1 MARGPTTTSRTSP
14 ECRRSA
20 TPTSPGEPHR
30 RGRRKEGV
38 MSAIND
44 LGDFAVDILSQ
55 VGSVHYPMSTP
66 EDLDQAVK
74 EVEALDRRIVASQAD
89 VSDYGALKAA
99 LDEAVAQLGRLCTGA
114 TDARTHTSNP
124 PAARDRLTHQH

>member
-1 MARGPTTTSRTSP
+1 MAPGPTTTSRTSP

-44 LGDFAVDILSQ
+44 LGDFAFDILSQ
-55 VGSVHYPMSTP
+55 VRSVHYPMSTP
-66 EDLDQAVK
+66 EDLDHAVK
-74 EVEALDRRIVASQAD
+74 EVEALNRRIVASPAD
-89 VSDYGALKAA
+89 LIHYGAPK
-99 LDEAVAQLGRLCTGA
+99 AQLQRGVA
-114 TDARTHTSNP
+114 
-124 PAARDRLTHQH
+124 

>member
-1 MARGPTTTSRTSP
+1 MAPGPTTTSRTSP

-55 VGSVHYPMSTP
+55 VGSVHYPKSTP
-66 EDLDQAVK
+66 EDLHQAVK
-74 EVEALDRRIVASQAD
+74 DVEALDRRHLAQHAAGQHKCAEEQRRRD
-89 VSDYGALKAA
+89 V
-99 LDEAVAQLGRLCTGA
+99 T
-114 TDARTHTSNP
+114 
-124 PAARDRLTHQH
+124 

>member
-1 MARGPTTTSRTSP
+1 MAPGPTTTSRTSP

-55 VGSVHYPMSTP
+55 VGSVHYPLSTP
-66 EDLDQAVK
+66 EGLDQAGK
-74 EVEALDRRIVASQAD
+74 QVEALDRRIVASQAD
-89 VSDYGALKAA
+89 GSDYGALKAA
-99 LDEAVAQLGRLCTGA
+99 LDEGVAQPGRLGIRAPNAGIYTCG
-114 TDARTHTSNP
+114 R
-124 PAARDRLTHQH
+124 